1 MNKYLLLAALVSVA
15 GAAYAQDSYDA
26 QTFANSDLNG
36 TARFVAMGGA
46 LGALGGDVSVMST
59 NPAGTGMYRSSDAA
73 ISISG
78 LFTGD
83 GAMGHDGSR
92 MSLDQGGVLIAFD
105 MDTPTNKGLQ
115 FVNFGV
121 NYQKKRN
128 FLFNQLTNVQHLEDT
143 YSQTFQIADLCA
155 YSLTND
161 YWGTMADMSA
171 GIYSGNRRRG
181 LLYESY
187 FDKDENKVLTPL
199 HKATKR
205 GSSSADW
212 NKAYQ
217 AIKHNRG
224 RELSKGNIKH
234 FLHGLAALYVLNLYY
249 RDERIINLPEK
260 EKPNVNPSFGSS
272 LFAVKIHKVGG
283 FNVDNSYIKNA
294 DYDECVYIED
304 HESTSKQ
311 KAMEAMAMMTDYI
324 NNASHIEYEKLIREN
339 FNKGETPTK
348 EWIEQHQIDVIKK
361 VLPVKD
367 INLGKLFNNAMT
379 GIRYEILLNKH
390 QY

>member
-1 MNKYLLLAALVSVA
+1 M
-15 GAAYAQDSYDA
+15 
-26 QTFANSDLNG
+26 
-36 TARFVAMGGA
+36 
-46 LGALGGDVSVMST
+46 
-59 NPAGTGMYRSSDAA
+59 
-73 ISISG
+73 
-78 LFTGD
+78 
-83 GAMGHDGSR
+83 
-92 MSLDQGGVLIAFD
+92 
-105 MDTPTNKGLQ
+105 
-115 FVNFGV
+115 
-121 NYQKKRN
+121 
-128 FLFNQLTNVQHLEDT
+128 
-143 YSQTFQIADLCA
+143 
-155 YSLTND
+155 
-161 YWGTMADMSA
+161 
-171 GIYSGNRRRG
+171 
-181 LLYESY
+181 
-187 FDKDENKVLTPL
+187 
-199 HKATKR
+199 
-205 GSSSADW
+205 
-212 NKAYQ
+212 
-217 AIKHNRG
+217 
-224 RELSKGNIKH
+224 
-234 FLHGLAALYVLNLYY
+234 
-249 RDERIINLPEK
+249 PEK